1 VKIQGSKIVFG
12 QNKRHHG
19 FLVIEITAALAILAI
34 LMIGLALS
42 LDGSAKFNRYM
53 LLRQQC
59 TAAAQAQLDSLA
71 VTGKAIREPD
81 FKRLWP
87 GLNVSIEQAK
97 GTGTWEGMKRV
108 EVTASGSSGRR
119 QVQVRLSRYILAE
132 DSN

>member
-1 VKIQGSKIVFG
+1 MFG
-12 QNKRHHG
+12 QNKRHRG

-34 LMIGLALS
+34 LMVGLALS

-71 VTGKAIREPD
+71 VTGRAISETD
-81 FKRLWP
+81 FNRLWP
-87 GLNVSIEQAK
+87 GLSASIEQTK
-97 GTGTWEGMKRV
+97 GTGTWKGMKLV
-108 EVTASGSSGRR
+108 EVATSGNSGRR
-119 QVQVRLSRYILAE
+119 KVHVRLSRYILAE